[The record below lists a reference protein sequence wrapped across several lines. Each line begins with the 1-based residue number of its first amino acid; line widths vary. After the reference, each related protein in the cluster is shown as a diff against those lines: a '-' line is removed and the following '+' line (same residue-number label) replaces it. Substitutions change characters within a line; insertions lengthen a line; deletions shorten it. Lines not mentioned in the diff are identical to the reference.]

1 MSTKKT
7 IWMVSGNKGGVGK
20 SLFCL
25 TLASAL
31 ELENEQFAVLDGD
44 GRVGDVYSTFLRKC
58 PARLADFRE
67 LRPGAHDCIKDS
79 SYETMIMQLL
89 SASDNLIVNTPDGA
103 DILMMKWFD
112 VTLRYTETNNYQFK
126 FMYLMSDRPDGLE
139 LLVELKKRF
148 AFLYPI
154 RNLHFGDESLFA
166 KFNSEFESHFY
177 KVLNFPSLRGEE
189 LRMLFDLK
197 TYPAEVVRLK
207 TKAGVFT
214 LPTLARYRIREWQ
227 YNVRDEILDII
238 ENKTEPNIRPQVAG

>member
-25 TLASAL
+25 ALASAL
-31 ELENEQFAVLDGD
+31 ELEHEQFAVLDGD
-44 GRVGDVYSTFLRKC
+44 GRVGDVYATFLRKC

-79 SYETMIMQLL
+79 DYETMIMQLL
-89 SASDNLIVNTPDGA
+89 STSDNLIVNTPDGA

-126 FMYLMSDRPDGLE
+126 FMYLISDRPDGLD
-139 LLVELKKRF
+139 LLVELQKRF

-154 RNLHFGDESLFA
+154 RNLHFGDESLFTA
-166 KFNSEFESHFY
+166 FNKQYESQFY
-177 KVLNFPSLRGEE
+177 KVVNFPSLRGEE

-207 TKAGVFT
+207 SKSGNFT
-214 LPTLARYRIREWQ
+214 LPSFARHRIRKWL
-227 YNVRDEILDII
+227 YDFRDELLDII
-238 ENKTEPNIRPQVAG
+238 ENKTEPNIKPKEAA